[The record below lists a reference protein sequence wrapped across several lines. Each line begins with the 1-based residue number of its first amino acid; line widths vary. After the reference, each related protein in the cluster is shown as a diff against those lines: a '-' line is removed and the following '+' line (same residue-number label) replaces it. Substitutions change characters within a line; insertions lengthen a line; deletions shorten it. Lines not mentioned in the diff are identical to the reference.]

1 MRKVHLISVTEPL
14 LFDLALAIHQKG
26 YEVSVSGV
34 GLTDTT
40 LARLEKEERRADVH
54 LCGYRIRQGN

>member
-34 GLTDTT
+34 GLTDTI
-40 LARLEKEERRADVH
+40 LARLEKEGCTCHGD
-54 LCGYRIRQGN
+54 G

>member
-26 YEVSVSGV
+26 YEVSVSGA
-34 GLTDTT
+34 GLVDTV
-40 LARLEKEERRADVH
+40 LARLEKKVVLVMETDGSRRD
-54 LCGYRIRQGN
+54 

>member
-40 LARLEKEERRADVH
+40 LARLEKEIGRAHV
-54 LCGYRIRQGN
+54 

>member
-34 GLTDTT
+34 GLADMT
-40 LARLEKEERRADVH
+40 LARLEKRGVLVMGTDGFRRD
-54 LCGYRIRQGN
+54 